1 MPKKPRAVVLLWG
14 AAIVLVGG
22 FILWLQVG
30 LVASFGA
37 LALSGNGLQSHLS
50 GAAEGLLNGDYELG
64 EAEFDLA
71 DESTALM
78 LKSVDTTQVRLVG
91 AVPGLSAAVQNWRN
105 SVEAAANISAA
116 TGELINLYGDLS
128 GKSGG
133 QRIFTDGRVN
143 IERLEELP
151 AEVGAAK
158 SRIDSADSLLRQL
171 TVGTFATGILERIR
185 DLGLRELEPVSQAV
199 NSLNDIA
206 PVLPNALGAD
216 SPKRYLIAVG
226 NQAEMR
232 ASGGAPLTLIMIEF
246 QDGQISI
253 PLKGQTSTQLF
264 QAILN
269 LWNKRKQIA
278 TGSNT

>member
-1 MPKKPRAVVLLWG
+1 
-14 AAIVLVGG
+14 
-22 FILWLQVG
+22 
-30 LVASFGA
+30 
-37 LALSGNGLQSHLS
+37 
-50 GAAEGLLNGDYELG
+50 
-64 EAEFDLA
+64 
-71 DESTALM
+71 
-78 LKSVDTTQVRLVG
+78 
-91 AVPGLSAAVQNWRN
+91 VQNWRN
-105 SVEAAANISAA
+105 SVEAAASISAA

-264 QAILN
+264 PPINADIRWFGPALN
-269 LWNKRKQIA
+269 PFFAQNPRDNPFVVTNTHPNLG
-278 TGSNT
+278 GSLVSGSGWCGRHGPHRNCGGVECNRPGGVIGVRHGDR